1 MTLFIEA
8 GAVIFQVFVFQ
19 VVSIPLMR
27 NLTWYLGLSRNSDW
41 VNEHPEFLK
50 ENQKPTENSH
60 YWVGGN
66 HYFFGPMDGDHG
78 ERLSYLLHV
87 FSALWMLFQYFYFD
101 FRLYKK
107 MEVEIPKPK
116 RSASL
121 TVRKLTDFVPK
132 SLLVITLITIFCSG
146 AIEVYRFFQADEMAK
161 FWYKQMSFFLMTIA
175 LVPSFVYS
183 LKRTPICDD
192 MDIDSLYRKLEL
204 NVIGLIIFFFSFS
217 NVLIFSLKKI
227 GVNETVLNSGR
238 PLSSF
243 VPLGIYFIFLLYVKR
258 VNARVTER
266 YKLAFQY

>member
-1 MTLFIEA
+1 MTLLIEA
-8 GAVIFQVFVFQ
+8 AAVIFQVFVFQ

-41 VNEHPEFLK
+41 VNEHPDFLK
-50 ENQKPTENSH
+50 ENQKPSENSH
-60 YWVGGN
+60 YWVGGLITALAMWMVITQKD
-66 HYFFGPMDGDHG
+66 Y
-78 ERLSYLLHV
+78 LYLLHV
-87 FSALWMLFQYFYFD
+87 FSALWMLFQYFFFD

-107 MEVEIPKPK
+107 LEVEIPKPK

-121 TVRKLTDFVPK
+121 SVRRLTDFVPK
-132 SLLVITLITIFCSG
+132 GLVILTVIMILSSAG
-146 AIEVYRFFQADEMAK
+146 IEMYRFIETDDITK
-161 FWYKQMSFFLMTIA
+161 FWYKKISFFLMTIA

-217 NVLIFSLKKI
+217 NVLTFMLVRM
-227 GVNETVLNSGR
+227 GVNESVLSSGR

-243 VPLGIYFIFLLYVKR
+243 IPLGIYFIFLLYVKK

-266 YKLAFQY
+266 YKLAFQH